1 MYYEGIIHKCSMM
14 KKYLAGLVLI
24 IFGIGAVATPLSLI
38 QVGTSQNKLS
48 NLDDIPNKEDQ
59 EKEKKKSIEA
69 CVDFDP
75 DTLNCKSKGKWV
87 NVRIHFSNKKDIT
100 TVNLDSILFNG
111 ELQASK
117 VTIETGNND
126 DIDKLVIKFDRC
138 SVINILLLEPADIV
152 EILIKGTFND
162 GVKFIGKDSVHLI
175 NY

>member
-1 MYYEGIIHKCSMM
+1 MM

-87 NVRIHFSNKKDIT
+87 TVRIHFSNKKDIT
-100 TVNLDSILFNG
+100 TVNFDSILFNG